1 MNLSDKSRKNL
12 QHIVELSHQFGT
24 THYVCGGGG
33 NVSVKNQ
40 NILWIKASGTT
51 LSSITSETF
60 LAMDR
65 EILSNIF
72 RIDPP
77 ADPQA
82 REAIVK
88 QYMAQAVLP
97 RTPGRASV
105 EAPLHNTIDAC
116 FVVHTHPA
124 IVNGMTC
131 SRQAEDACRE
141 LFPEA
146 LWLDYI
152 DPGYTLCMKV
162 RQKILQYKTEYKR
175 EPAIIFLKNHG
186 VFVAADDPQSLR
198 NIYDHI
204 IKTLS
209 EYYSEKG
216 IKTTL
221 TIDPC
226 PADNKLQE
234 VKNKII
240 SAIGN
245 KNLCIEASGAFDI
258 ANGPI
263 TPDHIVYSKSFALV
277 EEPTHKSGE
286 TFKAEHGYLP
296 QVIACENAV
305 FGIAETQKKAS
316 LALEL
321 SRDGA
326 LVKQLT
332 KAFGGIEYMTDRAR
346 EFIENWEVES
356 YRAKQI

>member
-1 MNLSDKSRKNL
+1 MELSDQSKKNL
-12 QHIVELSHQFGT
+12 QQIVELSHRFGT
-24 THYVCGGGG
+24 TDYVCGGGG
-33 NVSVKNQ
+33 NASVKNET
-40 NILWIKASGTT
+40 ILWIKPSGTM
-51 LSSITSETF
+51 LSSISAGTF

-65 EILSNIF
+65 KILSKISE
-72 RIDPP
+72 IEPP
-77 ADPQA
+77 ADPAA
-82 REAIVK
+82 RETLVK
-88 QYMAQAVLP
+88 DKMAEAVLP
-97 RTPGRASV
+97 QTPGRASV
-105 EAPLHNTIDAC
+105 EAPLHNTINAR

-131 SRQAEDACRE
+131 SRQGSDVCRK
-141 LFPEA
+141 LFPNA

-152 DPGYTLCMKV
+152 NPGYTLCMKV
-162 RQKILQYKTEYKR
+162 RQRILQYKAEYKR

-204 IKTLS
+204 FKTLCK
-209 EYYSEKG
+209 YYSEKD

-226 PADNKLQE
+226 PVGNKLQAL
-234 VKNKII
+234 KNKII
-240 SAIGN
+240 SAMGN
-245 KNLCIEASGAFDI
+245 ENLCIEASGAFDI
-258 ANGPI
+258 ADGPI
-263 TPDHIVYSKSFALV
+263 SPDHIVYSKSFALV
-277 EEPTHKSGE
+277 EEPTHKSVE

-305 FGIAETQKKAS
+305 FGIAETHKKAS
-316 LALEL
+316 LALKL
-321 SRDGA
+321 ARDGA

-332 KAFGGIEYMTDRAR
+332 QAFGGIEYMTNRAS